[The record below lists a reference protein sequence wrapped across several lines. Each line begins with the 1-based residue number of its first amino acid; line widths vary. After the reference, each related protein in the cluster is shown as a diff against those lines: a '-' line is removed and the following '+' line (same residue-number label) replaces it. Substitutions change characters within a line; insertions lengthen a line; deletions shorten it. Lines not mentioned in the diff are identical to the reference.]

1 VILCFCRFPC
11 LSLSTHSHTL
21 HFFSVTRHCDC
32 AGKVFLSDNF
42 SLFPPYAEEQRG
54 RPFRRLC
61 DVILWDLLGPDG
73 VENRNENE
81 VVEEGEDEAVNLLEA
96 VTDLVLERD
105 DMPVD
110 MPVHQPPRFPLPDEA
125 RHGPIS
131 IRGSQTRF
139 DLDWEYV
146 PGEAPVPLQNAV
158 NELREFD
165 EAGRHFRVTLDGVN
179 LRQGVGGNAG
189 RRWTVRDSH
198 NRAGPPNAYFGMDDM
213 NQAGVTGQILVEAV
227 DELNEQLE
235 AAAEFHGRA
244 GPVVRI
250 TTGSVKVF
258 TQRYWAQ
265 QYHRDDQFFQ
275 NHRDSIERG
284 EGIIGLNFG
293 GVSTL
298 KFKHGQRRPMDDW
311 EFELDREYLGYTYM
325 SPCARLLCHAV
336 TYADGELAAQQR
348 ELEEEQQ
355 EQEQEQE
362 QQEQQQPEQQQQQQ
376 PQQPQQ
382 QQQGADAVG
391 GVEDEDDENA
401 RGVSVVYLF
410 KVSVR
415 EGYWRDKGPEWHA
428 TFNRAIVAFLV
439 SFWLDR
445 QLQRPQG
452 GGGGEDDDG
461 GGGGGGGDDGN
472 QPQQVQPPG
481 AGGEDAG
488 GENDDNDGLV
498 PLNQLPR
505 NPFNPPSEEDIRNL
519 LRAFGHNQHQVIEP
533 MSKSQRLQRLSEQH
547 QARFNKARAVKRENE
562 ETCSTCCTNK
572 DRLTAFRDGN
582 KQCIACLDQNQQW
595 HQARFNKAHAV
606 KRENEETC
614 TNCCKN
620 KDRQTCFRK
629 GNTMCIECLDQ
640 NQQWHQ
646 ARFNDARAV
655 KRENEETCTKC
666 CTNKDRQT
674 CFRKGNTWCNACLDK
689 REQTHQEKFN
699 KAHAVKLESQ
709 ETCTKC
715 CTNKDRQICFR
726 DGNVWCNACLDA
738 REQSNQE
745 RFNKAHAVKLESQET
760 CTQCYT
766 NKDRQICFR
775 NGNSRCN
782 ACLDVTFN
790 NARATKEESEETC
803 TRCCTNK
810 DRQTCFRNGN
820 ALCIACLDTN
830 QQKHQEKIN
839 KARAT
844 KEESEETCTQC
855 CTNKDRLTAF
865 RNGNA
870 LCIACLDTNQ
880 QRHQERINKA
890 RATKEESEET
900 CTRCGESKDRQ
911 TFFRKGNASCNA
923 CLDKMKERKKMRST
937 QAVLEGKLRCAGR
950 CGKIKDMSAFDG
962 THKTCKDCL
971 EKQRRDR
978 AQTSSAKK
986 KKARTK

>member
-1 VILCFCRFPC
+1 MILCFCRFPC

-595 HQARFNKAHAV
+595 HQARFN
-606 KRENEETC
+606 
-614 TNCCKN
+614 
-620 KDRQTCFRK
+620 
-629 GNTMCIECLDQ
+629 
-640 NQQWHQ
+640 
-646 ARFNDARAV
+646 DARAV

>member
-595 HQARFNKAHAV
+595 HQARFN
-606 KRENEETC
+606 
-614 TNCCKN
+614 
-620 KDRQTCFRK
+620 
-629 GNTMCIECLDQ
+629 
-640 NQQWHQ
+640 
-646 ARFNDARAV
+646 DARAV